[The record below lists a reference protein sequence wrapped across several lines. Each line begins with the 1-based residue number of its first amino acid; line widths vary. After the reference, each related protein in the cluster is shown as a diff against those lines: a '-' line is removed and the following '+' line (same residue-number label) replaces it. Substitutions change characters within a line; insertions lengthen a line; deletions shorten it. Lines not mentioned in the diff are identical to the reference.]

1 MIVNSILLIL
11 AAFFNAVMDKT
22 KDTIQYNTSVFKDL
36 NKRFWNDEEYTN
48 YVPFTKYK
56 LNAWHLSKSLM
67 IICICTAM
75 SCTIWEFIIYG
86 IIWNLVFNF
95 LYNKALK
102 RI

>member
-1 MIVNSILLIL
+1 MNAVLLIL
-11 AAFFNAVMDKT
+11 AAFFSAVMDKT
-22 KDTIQYNTSVFKDL
+22 KDTIQYNSSVFKNW
-36 NKRFWNDEEYTN
+36 NKRFWNDEEPTQY
-48 YVPFTKYK
+48 FWRTKYK

-67 IICICTAM
+67 IICICAAI
-75 SCTIWEFIIYG
+75 SRTIWEFIIYG

>member
-1 MIVNSILLIL
+1 MNAVLLIL

-22 KDTIQYNTSVFKDL
+22 KDTIQYDSSVFKRWG
-36 NKRFWNDEEYTN
+36 KFWNDEEPTKFIPY
-48 YVPFTKYK
+48 TKYK

-67 IICICTAM
+67 IICICAAI

-95 LYNKALK
+95 MYNKALK

>member
-11 AAFFNAVMDKT
+11 AAIFNAVMDKT
-22 KDTIQYNTSVFKDL
+22 KDTIQYNTSVFKNW
-36 NKRFWNDEEYTN
+36 NKRFWNDEEHTSYFP
-48 YVPFTKYK
+48 YTKYK

-67 IICICTAM
+67 IICICAAL
-75 SCTIWEFIIYG
+75 SCNIWEFLIYG

>member
-1 MIVNSILLIL
+1 MNAVLIIL

-22 KDTIQYNTSVFKDL
+22 KDTIQYKSSVFK
-36 NKRFWNDEEYTN
+36 KWGKFWNDEEPTKYFW
-48 YVPFTKYK
+48 FTKYK

-67 IICICTAM
+67 IICICAAM
-75 SCTIWEFIIYG
+75 SSTIWEFIIYG

-95 LYNKALK
+95 MYNKALK